1 VPRVAPTAIKRNAAA
16 HPKVSSHSSKA
27 GGLAA
32 LSHRGTPRIASPSF
46 QLQKDQYLEPQPVG
60 GSQMQ
65 KFERLLQVLKQA
77 RDAMAQGHRD
87 GLPPDEMLRRRERAY
102 RAWQSAEIYRRETSC
117 SPDRVE

>member
-1 VPRVAPTAIKRNAAA
+1 MPPVAPTAIKRNAA

-46 QLQKDQYLEPQPVG
+46 QLQKGQYLEPQPVG
-60 GSQMQ
+60 GSKMQ
-65 KFERLLQVLKQA
+65 EFERLLQVLKQA
-77 RDAMAQGHRD
+77 RDAMAQGQRD